1 MPEAIVQLLSEQSP
15 MLLFGELG
23 IADVVRLRD
32 AWQASG
38 SAQLS
43 DAELAT
49 AMRDERFVRYF
60 VNFIL

>member
-1 MPEAIVQLLSEQSP
+1 

-32 AWQASG
+32 AWQTSG